1 VPEQGV
7 APDSGT
13 IAAVYRTGLLSTWR
27 RAVDPK
33 TEQKLIQAAQRGDEQ
48 AFGELYNAYVH
59 DIYRYIFY
67 RVGHAELAQDLT
79 AEVFLRA
86 VEGLV
91 RFQDRQVPLLA
102 WLYRIA
108 HARVV
113 DHYRHAQRVGQED
126 DIESVDLTVDEDL
139 DSDLMITYQQQ
150 QIRAAIYKLPTDQQ
164 QVIVLRFIEGYNIQQ
179 TADALGKTPGAVK
192 MIQRRALQA
201 MNMELSR
208 QGFNVD
214 KK

>member
-1 VPEQGV
+1 M
-7 APDSGT
+7 
-13 IAAVYRTGLLSTWR
+13 
-27 RAVDPK
+27 DPK

-59 DIYRYIFY
+59 DIYRYILY
-67 RVGHAELAQDLT
+67 RVGNSELAQDLT

-91 RFQDRQVPLLA
+91 RYQDRQVPLLA

-126 DIESVDLTVDEDL
+126 DIEAVDLMVDDDL
-139 DSDLMITYQQQ
+139 DSDLMMSFHQQK
-150 QIRAAIYKLPTDQQ
+150 IREAIYKLPTDQQ
-164 QVIVLRFIEGYNIQQ
+164 QVIVLRFIEGYNVQQ

-208 QGFNVD
+208 QGIDID
-214 KK
+214 KQ

>member
-1 VPEQGV
+1 
-7 APDSGT
+7 
-13 IAAVYRTGLLSTWR
+13 
-27 RAVDPK
+27 VDPK

-67 RVGHAELAQDLT
+67 RVGNSETAQDLT

-86 VEGLV
+86 IEGLV
-91 RFQDRQVPLLA
+91 RYQDRQVPLLA

-113 DHYRHAQRVGQED
+113 DHYRHTQRVGQED
-126 DIESVDLTVDEDL
+126 DIETVDLTADSDL
-139 DSDLMITYQQQ
+139 DSDLMLTYHQQK
-150 QIRAAIYKLPTDQQ
+150 IREAIYKLPSEQQ
-164 QVIVLRFIEGYNIQQ
+164 QVIVLRFIEGYNIQD
-179 TADALGKTPGAVK
+179 TASVLGKSPGAVK

-201 MNMELSR
+201 MNLELSR
-208 QGFNVD
+208 QGINID
-214 KK
+214 KS

>member
-1 VPEQGV
+1 M
-7 APDSGT
+7 
-13 IAAVYRTGLLSTWR
+13 
-27 RAVDPK
+27 DPK
-33 TEQKLIQAAQRGDEQ
+33 TEQKLIHAAQRGDEQ

-67 RVGHAELAQDLT
+67 RVGNSELAQDLT

-91 RFQDRQVPLLA
+91 RYQDRQVPLLA

-113 DHYRHAQRVGQED
+113 DYYRRVHRVGNED
-126 DIESVDLTVDEDL
+126 DIETVNLTTDDDL
-139 DSDLMITYQQQ
+139 DSDLMLSFHQQK
-150 QIRAAIYKLPTDQQ
+150 IREVLYKLPAEQQ
-164 QVIVLRFIEGYNIQQ
+164 QVIVLRFIEGYNVQK
-179 TADALGKTPGAVK
+179 TAEVLGKTPGAVK

-208 QGFNVD
+208 LGINID
-214 KK
+214 LT